1 MKAMKYL
8 LLGILLM
15 GVTAFA
21 RDPLVTGLVT
31 NTAEA
36 NYAAAAGE
44 GADALKTAILAVP
57 TADLTPDESRYL
69 ICWAINNYPAKTA
82 QARAAFAH
90 SSTNAEV
97 GGWYAC
103 TVGTAGNW
111 NTYFNLQRSYPAGR
125 RAQSYIR
132 DTIRRAVTD
141 AGSPDADLK
150 KVIGD
155 GELLP
160 EYAAWFSGYLET
172 LTPDEAVVELK
183 KELRGLIKRED
194 SEARTLRMRDI
205 RGQLV
210 LMRDVAG
217 G

>member
-1 MKAMKYL
+1 MNATKYI
-8 LLGILLM
+8 LLGILLI
-15 GVTAFA
+15 GFNAVA

-36 NYAAAAGE
+36 QYAAAAGA

-57 TADLTPDESRYL
+57 TADLTPDEERYL

-90 SSTNAEV
+90 SSTTAAAD
-97 GGWYAC
+97 GWYAC
-103 TVGTAGNW
+103 TVGTAGDW
-111 NTYFNLQRSYPAGR
+111 NTYFNLQRSYPAGSR
-125 RAQSYIR
+125 SQSYIS

-141 AGSPDADLK
+141 AGSPDVDLK
-150 KVIGD
+150 KIIGD

-160 EYAAWFSGYLET
+160 EYAVWFSGYLET

-210 LMRDVAG
+210 LMRDVVG